1 MVSSSPIVQDFAT
14 DTWVKAS
21 WEEFLA
27 IADNPAYEKG
37 KFYYHQGCMRIEMSP
52 VGPLHARENSLI
64 SRIVNL
70 YTMLRNIRIVELT
83 NASYRKSGI
92 SEFQPD
98 LSYYIGSDFQ
108 LPPRTNKPIN
118 LNEFAPPALAVEI
131 GDSSVADDLGRKRLQ
146 YEQSGILEYWVVDA
160 SSDNVI
166 AFEISE
172 GRSGEIQESRAL
184 PGLALAVVE
193 EALQRSQTQD
203 DLEINR
209 WLLQIFS

>member
-1 MVSSSPIVQDFAT
+1 MVSSSPIVQDVET

-21 WEEFLA
+21 WEKFLA
-27 IADNPAYEKG
+27 IADNSAYEKG

-52 VGPLHARENSLI
+52 VGPLHARENSII
-64 SRIVNL
+64 STVVKFFS
-70 YTMLRNIRIVELT
+70 TLRNIRIVELT

-131 GDSSVADDLGRKRLQ
+131 GASSVADDLGWKRLQ
-146 YEQSGILEYWVVDA
+146 YEQSGILEYWVIDA